1 MKIRWWFVY
10 LGRTSRST
18 WVICSFT
25 NCIISYNNISYN
37 LYVHFR
43 CVDKTYHENKLTSNE
58 LICIDQCSKK
68 VCISL
73 YVSRGNSSTALINLI
88 IVYELTW
95 NCGRTY
101 DETSST
107 RRHDKGWEFM
117 KIGKEFEKIWGSQNE
132 WFFWNCYLFI
142 ICVKS

>member
-1 MKIRWWFVY
+1 M
-10 LGRTSRST
+10 
-18 WVICSFT
+18 
-25 NCIISYNNISYN
+25 
-37 LYVHFR
+37 YVHFR

-68 VCISL
+68 VFISL
-73 YVSRGNSSTALINLI
+73 YVSRGNLNIHHLPRSFMINLI

-117 KIGKEFEKIWGSQNE
+117 KIGKEFEKI
-132 WFFWNCYLFI
+132 
-142 ICVKS
+142 